1 MVCVGLRS
9 AHTWLWCLDFS
20 FQTWCYSDLKTL
32 QRRPLRRSLERKLLV
47 LPLCSKHVL
56 LVVLGALLRGVACAG
71 LPWLRLGASIASSCP
86 PPYVHHS

>member
-1 MVCVGLRS
+1 MY
-9 AHTWLWCLDFS
+9 WLTSLLDFS

-56 LVVLGALLRGVACAG
+56 LVVLGALLRGVA
-71 LPWLRLGASIASSCP
+71 RLSHVGALTAS
-86 PPYVHHS
+86 